1 MFPNVVCWKGLEAKT
16 CCCCCCCQV
25 ASVMTDSMWPLDGS
39 PPGSPV
45 PGVLQARI
53 LEWVK
58 DMLLTLNTTRPRA
71 WSPTTFSRKKT
82 QDFLEKRLTAA
93 LRQGK
98 YNMNLKHL
106 VLPESK
112 EMLLKGGGGR
122 VNSLAVQWAGLCTF
136 AGRGLGSISWWRTK
150 IPQDAQH
157 SQKKGC

>member
-1 MFPNVVCWKGLEAKT
+1 
-16 CCCCCCCQV
+16 
-25 ASVMTDSMWPLDGS
+25 
-39 PPGSPV
+39 
-45 PGVLQARI
+45 
-53 LEWVK
+53 
-58 DMLLTLNTTRPRA
+58 MLLTLNPTRSTA
-71 WSPTTFSRKKT
+71 WSPTTFSRKTT

-112 EMLLKGGGGR
+112 EMLLKGGRGR

-136 AGRGLGSISWWRTK
+136 AGRGLGSISWWGTK

-157 SQKKGC
+157 SQKKKVASWVEKHRRQSEWTPYGQSWNNLSNKTYNDNTYPWLSDHINI